1 MKILNESLTFSTR
14 GEIDF
19 TDLTRQVEEVVR
31 KSGVKNGLVHVF
43 APHATGILVL
53 TEHEPGLLNDLRGV
67 LEKLIP
73 KRGPYQHPSNAHS
86 HLRSVFL
93 CPDRTLPVVDGRVA
107 LGTWQS
113 LVFVETDVYPRRRT
127 VVVQVIGE

>member
-1 MKILNESLTFSTR
+1 MKILNESLTFSTQ

-19 TDLTRQVEEVVR
+19 TDLTSQVEEIVR

-43 APHATGILVL
+43 APHATSILIL
-53 TEHEPGLLNDLRGV
+53 TEHGSGLLNDLKGI

-73 KRGPYQHPSNAHS
+73 KRGCYQHPSNANS

-93 CPDRTLPVVDGRVA
+93 CSDRTLTVVDGRVP
-107 LGTWQS
+107 LGTWHS
-113 LVFVETDVYPRRRT
+113 LVFIETDVYPRRRT
-127 VVVQVIGE
+127 VIVQVIGK